1 MPAMRTSPLLLL
13 QTWFS
18 PAFPVGSFGY
28 SHGLEQAIADGRVT
42 TPAALEGWIAA
53 LLSHGGPWTD
63 AVLFAAAHQ
72 ADAPQDIADLAEA
85 LAPSRERHAETMGQ
99 GNAFLAALA
108 AWPEFRAALAQAPYP
123 VATGSACALAGI
135 PLTDALFAYLN
146 AFASQLISVAVRT
159 VPIGQS
165 QGLAVLSR
173 LHPLIAATANRAAAS
188 SLDDLGACALVSDI
202 AAMRHE
208 TLQPRLFLS

>member
-1 MPAMRTSPLLLL
+1 MT
-13 QTWFS
+13 
-18 PAFPVGSFGY
+18 
-28 SHGLEQAIADGRVT
+28 DKT
-42 TPAALEGWIAA
+42 TETTENDAL
-53 LLSHGGPWTD
+53 S
-63 AVLFAAAHQ
+63 
-72 ADAPQDIADLAEA
+72 PQDIADLAEA

-123 VATGSACALAGI
+123 VATGAACALAGI